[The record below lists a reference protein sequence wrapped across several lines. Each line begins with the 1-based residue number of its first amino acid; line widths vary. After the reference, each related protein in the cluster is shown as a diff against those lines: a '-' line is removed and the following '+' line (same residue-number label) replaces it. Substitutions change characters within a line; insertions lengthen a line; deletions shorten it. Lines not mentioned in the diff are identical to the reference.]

1 MRRAGGSA
9 LPLRVEH
16 RAAGTSEAAG
26 VRDAITAAARARLG
40 VPVDVEL
47 LALNAL
53 PRFAF
58 KAARVVD
65 EEHNTA

>member
-1 MRRAGGSA
+1 MGERRHVG
-9 LPLRVEH
+9 
-16 RAAGTSEAAG
+16 
-26 VRDAITAAARARLG
+26 ARLG

-47 LALNAL
+47 LAPNAL

-65 EEHNTA
+65 EEGTTA